1 MVDVQIHII
10 GKGTLDLLNG
20 SNFPLVLNK
29 SISDINDIS
38 RRDSFFSYDFE
49 IPNNTTNNKILFGAE
64 FVNAMDK
71 AILGKQEAVIL
82 RNGTEYERG
91 FVEVRTSRY
100 LDKYTCNFFGG
111 NADWVELGADVY
123 LRDLDFRDKVHV
135 FNSPTLMAINNS
147 NVATYDFIY
156 PFVDRNSPNDDQY
169 KRPVFYVKR
178 LFELFFEGIGYK
190 VESTFLDSL
199 YLKGDGSFNKGVTI
213 DLGSNFEFDDEVV
226 IGTVARYS
234 GTASIGGGYQLGVNA
249 PNQPPVRDVNLT
261 PYYTTLVSDDFGLY
275 NTTDGYTAPQEGLYS
290 FTFDY
295 RNSIAQRVQFT
306 TFPSVQFIDT
316 TDINIIPFI
325 RMELRVNGITR
336 VVAPVNTLAQVR
348 GTIFTI
354 NIFLTAGEEVTF
366 NLRDTSVRLDTLN
379 FQVFNNYR
387 FLIPNNTFNIQFKSS
402 IQLGDTYDVTR
413 TIPKDLKALELISDL
428 KLLFNLYFET
438 NTRRKTVKIEP
449 RNSWVDANGDD
460 VNGYYKSVG
469 LATNWTNLIDY
480 STPPEI
486 TTALPYKRRLKFR
499 YKEDGEDKWLKQ
511 WEKNNNRVYGEYS
524 QDLSNRFENG
534 ETVLETSTLAPTIQ
548 GRSSNFVTSVIRSEF
563 SDLGS
568 LDPEQKIPNNKYAP
582 RIGWVVNGVFLMEQ
596 FADAKIFNTVGSN
609 EKLTF
614 NGVNGLIDKFWSKT
628 LRNLINALTVKV
640 MVRLDYLQLRTFDFS
655 RPVYIDAPQ
664 QLKGYYVVQNIE
676 ANLVEEM
683 PCIVELLYYKD
694 YSPLQIDTS
703 QRTNI
708 NENQQNQQNQRP
720 RFVLF
725 EDETT
730 GALTNVLYQQD
741 NGNLTTLIY
750 E

>member
-123 LRDLDFRDKVHV
+123 LRDLDFRDKIHI
-135 FNSPTLMAINNS
+135 FNSQTLMAINNG
-147 NVATYDFIY
+147 NVATRDFIY

-199 YLKGDGSFNKGVTI
+199 YLKGDGSFNKGVAI
-213 DLGSNFEFDDEVV
+213 DLGCNFEFDDSD
-226 IGTVARYS
+226 ILGTVANYT
-234 GTASIGGGYQLGVNA
+234 GDNA
-249 PNQPPVRDVNLT
+249 NSSNYFLAWIFQGSTPIAVQQFRDLT
-261 PYYTTLVSDDFGLY
+261 PFYTIENDDAFNLFNPLV
-275 NTTDGYTAPQEGLYS
+275 GYTVPKDGFYQ
-290 FTFDY
+290 FTFDFSQSVW
-295 RNSIAQRVQFT
+295 SIFFASGQPVGTPGGASPYIELLLRIGT
-306 TFPSVQFIDT
+306 TVVAS
-316 TDINIIPFI
+316 TDINDRINTSGKVVNLSVFLRENDVINFRI
-325 RMELRVNGITR
+325 RERNEMLDPSVAFVNR
-336 VVAPVNTLAQVR
+336 R
-348 GTIFTI
+348 
-354 NIFLTAGEEVTF
+354 
-366 NLRDTSVRLDTLN
+366 
-379 FQVFNNYR
+379 YR
-387 FLIPNNTFNIQFKSS
+387 FQPSNNTFNIQFKSS

-413 TIPKDLKALELISDL
+413 TIPKDLKALDLISDL

-438 NTRRKTVKIEP
+438 NTRRKIVKIEP
-449 RNSWVDANGDD
+449 RNSWVDADGDD

-469 LATNWTNLIDY
+469 LATNWTGLIDY

-499 YKEDGEDKWLKQ
+499 YKEDGDDKWLKQ

-534 ETVLETSTLAPTIQ
+534 ETILETSTLAPTIQ
-548 GRSSNFVTSVIRSEF
+548 GRSSNFVTSIIRAEF

-568 LDPEQKIPNNKYAP
+568 FDAEQKIPNNKYAP

-694 YSPLQIDTS
+694 YSPLQIDAS

>member
-123 LRDLDFRDKVHV
+123 LRDLDFRDKIHV
-135 FNSPTLMAINNS
+135 FNSQTLMAINNG
-147 NVATYDFIY
+147 NVATHDFIY

-213 DLGSNFEFDDEVV
+213 DLGCNFEFDDSD
-226 IGTVARYS
+226 ILGTVANYT
-234 GTASIGGGYQLGVNA
+234 GDNA
-249 PNQPPVRDVNLT
+249 NSSNYFLAWIFQGSTPIAVQQFRDLT
-261 PYYTTLVSDDFGLY
+261 PFYTIENDDAFNLF
-275 NTTDGYTAPQEGLYS
+275 NPLLGYTVPKDGFYQ
-290 FTFDY
+290 FTFDFSQSVW
-295 RNSIAQRVQFT
+295 SIFFASGQPVGTPGGASPYIELLLRIGT
-306 TFPSVQFIDT
+306 TVVAS
-316 TDINIIPFI
+316 TDINDRINTSGKVVNLSVF
-325 RMELRVNGITR
+325 LRENDVINFRVRERNEMLDPSVAFVNR
-336 VVAPVNTLAQVR
+336 R
-348 GTIFTI
+348 
-354 NIFLTAGEEVTF
+354 
-366 NLRDTSVRLDTLN
+366 
-379 FQVFNNYR
+379 YR
-387 FLIPNNTFNIQFKSS
+387 FQPSNNTFNIQFKSS

-413 TIPKDLKALELISDL
+413 TIPKELKALDLISDL

-449 RNSWVDANGDD
+449 RNSWVDADGDD

-469 LATNWTNLIDY
+469 LASNWTDLIDY

-499 YKEDGEDKWLKQ
+499 YKEDGDDKWLKQ

-534 ETVLETSTLAPTIQ
+534 ETILETSTLAPTIQ
-548 GRSSNFVTSVIRSEF
+548 GRSSNFVTSVIRAEF

-596 FADAKIFNTVGSN
+596 FADAKIFNIVGSN